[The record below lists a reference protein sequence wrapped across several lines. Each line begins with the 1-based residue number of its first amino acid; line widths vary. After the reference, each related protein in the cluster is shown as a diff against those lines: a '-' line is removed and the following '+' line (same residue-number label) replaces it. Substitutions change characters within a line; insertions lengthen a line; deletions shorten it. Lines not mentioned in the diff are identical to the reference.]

1 MSILLNDDEIP
12 AIEDILIKYKKSL
25 HKEWAL
31 RKSEANIDF
40 RNFAAHELRD
50 LIAKAQLKRVVE
62 TLDIDWLIK
71 AISRSMWNVKRDN
84 VRSKSREHMALLQS
98 LLKEAE

>member
-1 MSILLNDDEIP
+1 MILLNEEEIP

-50 LIAKAQLKRVVE
+50 LIAKAQLKRVVGQ
-62 TLDIDWLIK
+62 LQVIGDVMPK
-71 AISRSMWNVKRDN
+71 G
-84 VRSKSREHMALLQS
+84 VRGNEGHLYVFPLAYYKALLE
-98 LLKEAE
+98 EAE